1 MGIRITCMLFAIALV
16 LPAVIIDRIAIV
28 VRNSIIKDSDINR
41 DIRVTDFLNGRPLN
55 FSASARKEAADRL
68 IAQALIRR
76 EIRLGDYPMATLQDA
91 DEQLDSLESER
102 FKTQAA
108 LDRALERYGLTELDL
123 RTQFQWQLT
132 VLRFIDLRFKPA
144 VMVTDQEADAY
155 YREHEAELRHDHPK
169 QSLDELKSDARDVI
183 VGERVNKLFF
193 DWLNQQRGDTKIVFH
208 EASLK

>member
-1 MGIRITCMLFAIALV
+1 MLFAIALV

-28 VRNSIIKDSDINR
+28 VRNSIIKDSDVNR

>member
-1 MGIRITCMLFAIALV
+1 MKVRITCMLFAIALI

-28 VRNSIIKDSDINR
+28 VRNSIIKDSDIDR

-108 LDRALERYGLTELDL
+108 LDRALERYSLTELDL

>member
-155 YREHEAELRHDHPK
+155 YREHEVELRHDHPK

>member
-1 MGIRITCMLFAIALV
+1 MKVRITCMLFAIALI

>member
-55 FSASARKEAADRL
+55 FSAAARKEAADRL

>member
-28 VRNSIIKDSDINR
+28 VRNSIIKDSDVNR

>member
-1 MGIRITCMLFAIALV
+1 MGVRITCMLFAIALV

-28 VRNSIIKDSDINR
+28 VRNSIIKDSDVNR

-55 FSASARKEAADRL
+55 FNAAARKEAADRL

-183 VGERVNKLFF
+183 VGK
-193 DWLNQQRGDTKIVFH
+193 TYC
-208 EASLK
+208 

>member
-1 MGIRITCMLFAIALV
+1 MLFAIALV

>member
-1 MGIRITCMLFAIALV
+1 MGVRITCMLFAIALV

-28 VRNSIIKDSDINR
+28 VRNSIIKDSDVNR

-55 FSASARKEAADRL
+55 FNAAARKEAADRL

>member
-1 MGIRITCMLFAIALV
+1 MGVRITCMLFAIALV

-28 VRNSIIKDSDINR
+28 VRNSIIKDSDVNR

-55 FSASARKEAADRL
+55 FSAAARKEAADRL

>member
-1 MGIRITCMLFAIALV
+1 MKVRITCMLFAIALV

>member
-1 MGIRITCMLFAIALV
+1 MKVRITCMLFAIALV

-28 VRNSIIKDSDINR
+28 VRNSIIKDSDIDR

>member
-1 MGIRITCMLFAIALV
+1 MKVRITCMLFAIALI

-28 VRNSIIKDSDINR
+28 VRNSIIKDSDIDR

-55 FSASARKEAADRL
+55 FSAAARKEAADRL

>member
-1 MGIRITCMLFAIALV
+1 MGVRITCMLFAIALV

>member
-1 MGIRITCMLFAIALV
+1 MGVRITCMLFAIALV

-28 VRNSIIKDSDINR
+28 VRNSIIKDSDVNR

>member
-1 MGIRITCMLFAIALV
+1 MGVRITCMLFAIALI

>member
-108 LDRALERYGLTELDL
+108 LDRALGRYGLTELDL

>member
-1 MGIRITCMLFAIALV
+1 MKVRITCMLFAIALI

-28 VRNSIIKDSDINR
+28 VRNSIIKDSDIDR

>member
-1 MGIRITCMLFAIALV
+1 MGVRITCMLFAIALV

-28 VRNSIIKDSDINR
+28 VRNSIIKDSDIDR

>member
-1 MGIRITCMLFAIALV
+1 MKVRITCMLFAIALI

-28 VRNSIIKDSDINR
+28 VRNSIIKDSDVNR

>member
-28 VRNSIIKDSDINR
+28 VRNSIIKDSDIDR

-55 FSASARKEAADRL
+55 FSAAARKEAADRL

>member
-1 MGIRITCMLFAIALV
+1 MKVRITCMLFAIALV

-28 VRNSIIKDSDINR
+28 VRNSIIKDSDVNR